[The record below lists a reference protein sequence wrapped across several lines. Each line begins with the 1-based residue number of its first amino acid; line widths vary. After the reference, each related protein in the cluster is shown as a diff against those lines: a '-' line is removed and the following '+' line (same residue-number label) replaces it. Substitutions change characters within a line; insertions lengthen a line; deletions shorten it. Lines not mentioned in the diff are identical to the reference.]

1 MLTQAALT
9 GLREHFMNRVAYAQY
24 TVNDRNETA
33 RIESASIL
41 ADGRI
46 SISLIIAAA
55 LDSSETVTEVRLY
68 DASDVLL
75 AQKPENISREIAQDG
90 IYYRFFFRIE
100 EV

>member
-1 MLTQAALT
+1 MLTEAALT

-24 TVNDRNETA
+24 TVNEREETSK
-33 RIESASIL
+33 IESASIL
-41 ADGRI
+41 ADGRV

-55 LDSSETVTEVRLY
+55 LDRSEIVSEVRLY
-68 DASDVLL
+68 DANDVLL
-75 AQKPENISREIAQDG
+75 AQKPETITREMAQDG